1 MNNKNII
8 PIKSLR
14 IYKKVPTSSTHLKA
28 QEPYNIDWNMD
39 KKKKKN
45 FKGKEN
51 LERIYIK
58 HSHYNQSI
66 SPYGP
71 IINPN
76 PTPK

>member
-1 MNNKNII
+1 
-8 PIKSLR
+8 
-14 IYKKVPTSSTHLKA
+14 
-28 QEPYNIDWNMD
+28 MD